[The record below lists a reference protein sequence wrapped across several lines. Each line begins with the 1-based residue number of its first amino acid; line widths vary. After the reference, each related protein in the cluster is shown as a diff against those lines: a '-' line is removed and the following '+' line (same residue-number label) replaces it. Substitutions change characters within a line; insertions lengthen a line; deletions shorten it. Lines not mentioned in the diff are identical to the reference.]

1 MYAHA
6 MPRAVV
12 VEDYHDDSDTD
23 ESIVSDA
30 EEEDFFQRGAQSS
43 NQAWNESQTSH
54 TKIKMPPADCCTI
67 LSITVGKFVN
77 IIPIS

>member
-30 EEEDFFQRGAQSS
+30 EEEDYFQRGAQSS